1 MSNMRQYTIVR
12 RCVADVGEPDTY
24 TVHLK
29 VGVQEFT
36 IYPPYDDLDEAA
48 FVQEMLCV
56 ALERIVKERRGD
68 PTW

>member
-1 MSNMRQYTIVR
+1 MSNLRQYTTVR

-56 ALERIVKERRGD
+56 ALERIVKERRED